1 MKFLKRLLKP
11 LVEIFKQ
18 PINEI
23 IHRRELPPL
32 FSFLDSLPSP
42 PRVLEVGCGR
52 GYSLPII
59 IEHFHPQKIVVF
71 DLDREELKEAEKLKR
86 EKQMENVE
94 IRELDATSLP
104 FPDGSFDLILVS
116 AVLHHI
122 KEWRKAVS
130 EASRV
135 LAPGGYMILK
145 EPLKKSFEV
154 KPINPFYKWYDGP
167 VSLFTEQEVRKSL
180 EDNKLSIKFWEYRGL
195 YGRLFKCSF
204 RAVCQK
210 A

>member
-11 LVEIFKQ
+11 LVEVFKQ

-23 IHRRELPPL
+23 VHRKEWPPL
-32 FSFLDSLPSP
+32 FSLLDSLPSSP
-42 PRVLEVGCGR
+42 KVLEVGCGR
-52 GYSLPII
+52 GYSLPVII
-59 IEHFHPQKIVVF
+59 DYFHPRKIVAF
-71 DLDREELKEAEKLKR
+71 DLDGEELKEAEKLR
-86 EKQMENVE
+86 QEKKMENVE
-94 IRELDATSLP
+94 IMELDATSLP
-104 FPDGSFDLILVS
+104 FPDGSFDLVLIS

-135 LAPGGYMILK
+135 LAPGGYMVLK

-154 KPINPFYKWYDGP
+154 KPINPFYKWYDSP
-167 VSLFTEQEVRKSL
+167 ASLFTEQEVRKSL

-204 RAVCQK
+204 RAVCRK
-210 A
+210 R